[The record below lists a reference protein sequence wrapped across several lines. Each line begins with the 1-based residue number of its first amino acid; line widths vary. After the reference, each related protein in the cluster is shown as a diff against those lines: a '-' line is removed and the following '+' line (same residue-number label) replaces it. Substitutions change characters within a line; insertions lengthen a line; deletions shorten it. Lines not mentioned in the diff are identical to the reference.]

1 MNKIRKVV
9 HFYRKIYSILKGR
22 KLKIKPTIISID
34 CIGGALYSDYNLQ
47 FTSPTINLE
56 FNNDDFILFCNH
68 LNDFLN
74 TNLEDVSDENH
85 SYPLGRLENKYGSI
99 MIHFKHYKSFSEALE
114 CWNRRKKRV
123 DYNNIFII
131 MCIGPNGD
139 EEIVKRFGTIKF
151 DNKILLSSNIDIDKY
166 PYCFNMKCYEYG
178 YKDSLIQHINKYS
191 LKRYLDEFD
200 WLHFFKGKD

>member
-1 MNKIRKVV
+1 MKELFYKPILDQMYEFRKEDFEQTV
-9 HFYRKIYSILKGR
+9 YDNNS
-22 KLKIKPTIISID
+22 KIKEIE
-34 CIGGALYSDYNLQ
+34 L
-47 FTSPTINLE
+47 
-56 FNNDDFILFCNH
+56 
-68 LNDFLN
+68 
-74 TNLEDVSDENH
+74 
-85 SYPLGRLENKYGSI
+85 
-99 MIHFKHYKSFSEALE
+99 LE